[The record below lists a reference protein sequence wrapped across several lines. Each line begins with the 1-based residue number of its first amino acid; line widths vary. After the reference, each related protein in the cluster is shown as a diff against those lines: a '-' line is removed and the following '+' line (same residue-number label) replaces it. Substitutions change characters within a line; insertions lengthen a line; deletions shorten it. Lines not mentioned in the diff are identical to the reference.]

1 MSTPEFGVSI
11 GENDDDIALVESL
24 RFAVPLAIRELLWQH
39 PGGVPLY
46 MLKDDASRIGTY
58 SDVLM
63 CPPGY
68 RGQTRG
74 PQRAARQANG
84 FALAHNG
91 LVRGLAA
98 LAIMTPEGVTFAGLH
113 WCTRPHADCP
123 TPPRAAAKPA
133 TAEEIAELVALADE
147 YEAAVARNG
156 YKRRAGWPE
165 PAKAAGR

>member
-1 MSTPEFGVSI
+1 MTTPVFGASI
-11 GENDDDIALVESL
+11 GENDYDVALVESL
-24 RFAVPLAIRELLWQH
+24 RFAVPLAIRELQCEH
-39 PGGVPLY
+39 PDGVPLHK
-46 MLKDDASRIGTY
+46 LKDDAARISTY

-68 RGQTRG
+68 RRQVRG
-74 PQRAARQANG
+74 PQRTARSLNN

-98 LAIMTPEGVTFAGLH
+98 LAIMTPDGVTFAGLH
-113 WCTRPHADCP
+113 WCTRPHADCA

-133 TAEEIAELVALADE
+133 MAEEIAELVALADE

-165 PAKAAGR
+165 PAKGAG